1 MSRRHD
7 TIFCWKHRMNVL
19 LTNLHYRISRRVQ
32 SMKINHQES
41 NRSINCNRWQLVN
54 CYRLVS
60 DNRWP
65 IDSHNK
71 ILPPPSIGGHI
82 GCSQALP
89 VESFGPFHS
98 VVTGSQVVSRK
109 KLKSTWWY
117 TIVSRVIPP
126 SRFVSLSQA
135 GEHTRQTWLSTKL
148 QEWCC
153 EYPSLMGSCRP
164 SNYLHST
171 PPRQHTVAYEI
182 EAAWSSVFQNRFQSM
197 TIDGVH
203 FIDHNR

>member
-1 MSRRHD
+1 MTRSFAGNSQNECFVDKSSLQNILACSIDENQSSGIQLINQLQSMAISVIDWYRAINDQSIVKTKFCRRH
-7 TIFCWKHRMNVL
+7 
-19 LTNLHYRISRRVQ
+19 
-32 SMKINHQES
+32 
-41 NRSINCNRWQLVN
+41 
-54 CYRLVS
+54 RL
-60 DNRWP
+60 
-65 IDSHNK
+65 
-71 ILPPPSIGGHI
+71 PSIGTHI
-82 GCSQALP
+82 GCSQTLP
-89 VESFGPFHS
+89 VESFGRFRS
-98 VVTGSQVVSRK
+98 VVTGSQVVSHK
-109 KLKSTWWY
+109 NLKSTWWY

-126 SRFVSLSQA
+126 SQLVSLSQA
-135 GEHTRQTWLSTKL
+135 GEHTRQTRLSTKL

-203 FIDHNR
+203 FIDRNR